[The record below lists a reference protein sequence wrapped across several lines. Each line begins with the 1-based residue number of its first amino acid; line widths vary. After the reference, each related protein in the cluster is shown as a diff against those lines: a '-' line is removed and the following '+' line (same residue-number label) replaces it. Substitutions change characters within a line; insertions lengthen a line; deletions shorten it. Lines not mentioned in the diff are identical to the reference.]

1 MESKDAYDSRK
12 KVAEGEK
19 EAKEENYALE
29 RAYPKPFELH
39 VPQTLDRSYHLGLKS
54 TETRDDDQV
63 VLLYTTEQREAWKK
77 ETRQQGF
84 PQDKA
89 QDGGT
94 ASLKVGSKK
103 PKKPEGNNDQDN
115 GQSDTKELSP
125 GYNTDSTQLQEGTS
139 HTQQTEVLDPMQ
151 DGTSPAI
158 AQALTTNRKPASGG
172 RKSHYDPKDVA
183 RLTAEKV
190 PEQTAVNKGPV
201 VALLM
206 VHQLWLWKIDER
218 KVQRRLQNQ

>member
-12 KVAEGEK
+12 KVAGGEK
-19 EAKEENYALE
+19 EVKGEIYALE
-29 RAYPKPFELH
+29 RAYPNPPELH
-39 VPQTLDRSYHLGLKS
+39 VPQTLDRSYHLGLES
-54 TETRDDDQV
+54 TDTRDDGQE
-63 VLLYTTEQREAWKK
+63 VLLYTTNQRKAWEEDKAK
-77 ETRQQGF
+77 QQGF

-103 PKKPEGNNDQDN
+103 PEGHNDQDN

-125 GYNTDSTQLQEGTS
+125 GYNADSTQLQERTS

-151 DGTSPAI
+151 DGTSPVD
-158 AQALTTNRKPASGG
+158 AQALTVNRKSASGG
-172 RKSHYDPKDVA
+172 RKSHYEPKDIA
-183 RLTAEKV
+183 GSIAEKV
-190 PEQTAVNKGPV
+190 PEQATANKGPV